1 MFLVLIVFYN
11 VQKVSNGF
19 ITKKSIFFQ
28 GSRGGPTLSGGGGG
42 PTFPG
47 GREVVQL
54 FPGWNPFVNLYRN
67 THNLWFSNECFPI
80 ETVLFSTHN
89 ARGGWGIR

>member
-1 MFLVLIVFYN
+1 MVLLPGNLYISK
-11 VQKVSNGF
+11 VQEVVKHYPG
-19 ITKKSIFFQ
+19 
-28 GSRGGPTLSGGGGG
+28 GGGGG

-67 THNLWFSNECFPI
+67 PHNL
-80 ETVLFSTHN
+80 
-89 ARGGWGIR
+89 